1 MNSPFCASQ
10 GRAGRGQTL
19 LFALPLRGQQ
29 AVIPAGT
36 ADPTY
41 VQARS
46 TRPHPIF
53 FPDQLE
59 PTIPFSCAVVDR
71 RFMKHLCKLVPG
83 PRRHRRRLAGIWD
96 QKTQFER
103 NLRCC
108 KAVAIPALE
117 MVFQHSTVNSC
128 VGNDFP
134 VQHSQLRRWKGF
146 SCSAQSTPV
155 LEIILLHSKVNSRAG
170 NHFPIQQKRLQHSK
184 VNFRTATA

>member
-1 MNSPFCASQ
+1 MVNSPFCASQ

-46 TRPHPIF
+46 TRPNPIF

-71 RFMKHLCKLVPG
+71 RFIG
-83 PRRHRRRLAGIWD
+83 D
-96 QKTQFER
+96 
-103 NLRCC
+103 N
-108 KAVAIPALE
+108 
-117 MVFQHSTVNSC
+117 
-128 VGNDFP
+128 
-134 VQHSQLRRWKGF
+134 RRWRMADVRKA
-146 SCSAQSTPV
+146 SCSVERESNP
-155 LEIILLHSKVNSRAG
+155 S
-170 NHFPIQQKRLQHSK
+170 
-184 VNFRTATA
+184 